1 MLSGMQVLDS
11 IDQAVRQALD
21 EATVIDNEIS
31 QLTERRLRLH
41 EQEGQACR
49 ELALLR
55 LTARGT
61 EQVVPPLS
69 AAEEQA
75 RALLGRRS
83 DTVIEIDRRLATAER
98 ERTDIAHA
106 QAAVQQQIDAAEA
119 ALAQVEAAALKRLSE
134 SAAYR
139 QQHEV
144 VANADRVARHAEEK
158 TAFAEAD
165 RVAKGKPYESD
176 PLFMYLWQR
185 GFATPDYRYGAL
197 SRWLDRKVA
206 RLIGY
211 DRARA
216 NYAMLQEIPRRLEQ
230 HAERCRVAAQAEA
243 ERLEAL
249 ERQALRDDAAVA
261 AQRAEL
267 ESRKTEL
274 TGILTEMEAAERK
287 IDDIMSLRAALTSGE
302 DSETKAALSGIVE
315 ALQRQDVRTLR
326 EQARRTPTLDDD
338 RIVERIGEIE
348 EDLAAVEAEL
358 QRRKAQQVAQRQRLA
373 QLEQVRNEYRR
384 GGYSAGAWNFGDPR
398 MLSIL
403 LGQMLGGALSRDG
416 FWEQMHR
423 RRMPMP
429 APGGFGGGLGLP
441 RWPGGMSGGDFG
453 GGGGGM
459 SMPRAPR
466 SGGGGFRT
474 GGTF

>member
-1 MLSGMQVLDS
+1 MLSGMQVLGS

-21 EATVIDNEIS
+21 EAAAIDQEIAG
-31 QLTERRLRLH
+31 LTERRLRLH

-55 LTARGT
+55 LNASSQERL
-61 EQVVPPLS
+61 VPPLS
-69 AAEEQA
+69 AAEERA
-75 RALLGRRS
+75 RALLARRS
-83 DTVIEIDRRLATAER
+83 DAVIEVDRRLVAAEK
-98 ERTDIAHA
+98 ERTEIAHA
-106 QAAVQQQIDAAEA
+106 QAAVQQQIDADEA
-119 ALAQVEAAALKRLSE
+119 ALSQAEAAALQRLSE
-134 SAAYR
+134 TAAYR
-139 QQHEV
+139 QQAEA
-144 VANADRVARHAEEK
+144 VATAERIARHAEEK

-165 RVAKGKPYESD
+165 RITKGKPYEAD

-185 GFATPDYRYGAL
+185 GLATPAYRHGAFT
-197 SRWLDRKVA
+197 RWLDRKVG

-216 NYAMLQEIPRRLEQ
+216 NYAMLQEIPRRLRQ
-230 HAERCRVAAQAEA
+230 HAERCRAAAQAEA

-249 ERQALRDDAAVA
+249 ERRALSDDAAA
-261 AQRAEL
+261 AQQRAQL
-267 ESRKTEL
+267 EGRKTEL
-274 TGILTEMEAAERK
+274 TGILSEMEAAERK

-302 DSETKAALSGIVE
+302 DSETKAALIGIVD

-326 EQARRTPTLDDD
+326 EQARRTPALDDD

-348 EDLAAVEAEL
+348 EDLAAVEAEM

-373 QLEQVRNEYRR
+373 ELEQVRNEYRR

-441 RWPGGMSGGDFG
+441 RWPGGSGGGFG

>member
-1 MLSGMQVLDS
+1 MLSGLQVLDS
-11 IDQAVRQALD
+11 IDQAVRQALA
-21 EATVIDNEIS
+21 EATAIDNEIA

-55 LTARGT
+55 LTASTT
-61 EQVVPPLS
+61 EQLVPPLS

-75 RALLGRRS
+75 RALLARRS
-83 DTVIEIDRRLATAER
+83 DAVTEVDRRLAAAER
-98 ERTDIAHA
+98 ERADIAQA
-106 QAAVQQQIDAAEA
+106 QAAVQQQIEAAEA
-119 ALAQVEAAALKRLSE
+119 ALAQANSAALARLSE
-134 SAAYR
+134 TAAYR
-139 QQHEV
+139 QQADA
-144 VANADRVARHAEEK
+144 VATAERIARHAEEK

-165 RVAKGKPYESD
+165 RVAKGKPYEAD

-185 GFATPDYRYGAL
+185 GFATPNYRYGAFT
-197 SRWLDRKVA
+197 RWLDRKVA

-216 NYAMLQEIPRRLEQ
+216 NYAMLQEIPRRLQQ
-230 HAERCRVAAQAEA
+230 HAERCRAAAQAEA

-249 ERQALRDDAAVA
+249 ERRALRDDPAVA
-261 AQRAEL
+261 TQRAEL
-267 ESRKTEL
+267 ENRNTEL
-274 TGILTEMEAAERK
+274 AGILTEMEAAERK

-302 DSETKAALSGIVE
+302 DSETKAALGSIVE

-338 RIVERIGEIE
+338 RLVERIGAIE

-358 QRRKAQQVAQRQRLA
+358 QRRKAQQLAQRQRLA

-384 GGYSAGAWNFGDPR
+384 GGYSNGAWNFGDPR

-416 FWEQMHR
+416 FWEQMQR

-441 RWPGGMSGGDFG
+441 RWPGGMG
-453 GGGGGM
+453 GGGFGGAGR

-466 SGGGGFRT
+466 SSGGFRT

>member
-1 MLSGMQVLDS
+1 MLSGMQVLGS

-21 EATVIDNEIS
+21 EAAAIDQEIAG
-31 QLTERRLRLH
+31 LTERRLRLH
-41 EQEGQACR
+41 EQQGQAYR

-55 LTARGT
+55 LNASSR
-61 EQVVPPLS
+61 ERLVSPLS
-69 AAEEQA
+69 AAEERA
-75 RALLGRRS
+75 RALLARRS
-83 DTVIEIDRRLATAER
+83 DAVTEVDQRLAAAER
-98 ERTDIAHA
+98 ERTEIAHA
-106 QAAVQQQIDAAEA
+106 QAAVQQQIDADEA
-119 ALAQVEAAALKRLSE
+119 ALSQAEAAALQRLSE
-134 SAAYR
+134 TDAY
-139 QQHEV
+139 QQQAEA
-144 VANADRVARHAEEK
+144 VATAERIARHAEEK

-165 RVAKGKPYESD
+165 RIAKGKPYEAD

-185 GFATPDYRYGAL
+185 GFATPAYRHGAFT
-197 SRWLDRKVA
+197 RWLDRKVA

-216 NYAMLQEIPRRLEQ
+216 NYAMLQEIPRRLQQ
-230 HAERCRVAAQAEA
+230 HAERCRAAAQAEA
-243 ERLEAL
+243 ERLEAM
-249 ERQALRDDAAVA
+249 ERRALSDDAAA
-261 AQRAEL
+261 AQQRAQL

-274 TGILTEMEAAERK
+274 TGILSEMEAAERK

-302 DSETKAALSGIVE
+302 DSETKAALTAIVE

-326 EQARRTPTLDDD
+326 EQARRTPALDDD

-373 QLEQVRNEYRR
+373 ELEQVRNEYRR

-398 MLSIL
+398 MLSVL
-403 LGQMLGGALSRDG
+403 LGQLLGGALSRDG

-441 RWPGGMSGGDFG
+441 RWPGGRGGGFG
-453 GGGGGM
+453 GGGGGL